1 MNKMLKKIL
10 LVSLLS
16 CFASTQAFAQSSSKP
31 IRAGFSFGTIRTG
44 GAAISVD
51 SGPMFSDNISAGFEF
66 FNLNLV
72 SLRALMWERP
82 GNMSGFNGGPKLY
95 LGFGSKFALE
105 PGAEV
110 GWNYRMKNRID
121 VGAGIDLVF
130 SNAIGGSIK
139 IGAGL
144 LF

>member
-1 MNKMLKKIL
+1 MNGIL
-10 LVSLLS
+10 RQICLLS
-16 CFASTQAFAQSSSKP
+16 IAVCFSSDHAAADDANKRV
-31 IRAGFSFGTIRTG
+31 RAGFSFGAIKTG

-51 SGPMFSDNISAGFEF
+51 TGPVFNQNVTAGFEL
-66 FNLNLV
+66 FNLRLV

-82 GNMSGFNGGPKLY
+82 ANISGFNGGPKLY
-95 LGFGSKFALE
+95 LGFGSKFEIE

-110 GWNYRMKNRID
+110 GWLYRMKNRVD
-121 VGAGIDLVF
+121 VGVGIDLVV
-130 SNAIGGSIK
+130 SDSIGGSIK